1 MGLSPVMWSVTG
13 FDWSAKSAAEIVKKV
28 SGWVDS
34 RHKPQGEIVL
44 LHDGGH
50 LAFGTDRSFTV
61 EATRNLLERYANKQ
75 FVTASGLRRDNPEHI
90 ALKN

>member
-1 MGLSPVMWSVTG
+1 VTG
-13 FDWSAKSAAEIVKKV
+13 YVWSAKSAAEIVEKV
-28 SGWVDS
+28 SRQVDS

-61 EATRNLLERYANKQ
+61 EATRQLLERYSAKN
-75 FVTASGLRRDNPEHI
+75 FVSVPGLSRSNQNSP
-90 ALKN
+90 